1 MICKVDPPVILSL
14 EVQFCRFCCQPVFR
28 VQRVLHDLKAAAGN
42 SQFKPQIFT
51 YLCSL
56 QRSKY
61 AMNKSYYV

>member
-42 SQFKPQIFT
+42 SQFKP
-51 YLCSL
+51 
-56 QRSKY
+56 
-61 AMNKSYYV
+61 